1 MEGRKMILGLL
12 AHVDAGK
19 TTLSEALLYTSGA
32 LRKMGRVDHK
42 DAFLDTDVQE
52 RERGITIFS
61 KQARLQWKDT
71 AFTLMDTPGHV
82 DFSSEMERTL
92 QVLDGAVLVVSGTDG
107 VQGHTETLWKLL
119 ESYQIPTF
127 IFINKMDMPGADE
140 RKLMVEIK
148 EKLSGNCVHMA
159 SSEAGEQIALCGDDD
174 TLNHFLEAGSVAEK
188 DVLSFVAARRLF
200 PCYFGSALRM
210 SGIEDLLDGLRTY
223 GPRPVYPERFG
234 AVVYKIG
241 RDEKGGRLTY
251 MKITGGEMPVRM
263 SLTNKKEGVPT
274 TEEIWEEKVSQIR
287 FYSGQRFEQREVAAA
302 GDICAVT
309 GLNYTKCGDGFGYE
323 RKGAEPVLAPVFTY
337 RMELKEKDD
346 PVIALQRMR
355 QLQEED
361 PQLQVV
367 WQEKS
372 KEIHVQLMGEVQVEI
387 LQRMMKDRYD
397 MEVAFGEGSIL
408 YRETIENKVEGVG
421 HYEPLRHYAEVHLL
435 LEPGPRGSGLRVTSK
450 CPEDE
455 LDRNWQRLI
464 LTHLM
469 EKTHL
474 GVLTGAPITDLRIS
488 LIAGRA
494 HLKHTEGGDFRQ
506 ATYRAV
512 RQGLMQAKSVLLEP
526 WYEMTLTLPE
536 DCLGRAMHDI
546 QLMGGTFETPETAP
560 GSVCLRAKVPVSESR
575 HYGRDVMAYSKGR
588 GRMNCVLAG
597 YMPCRDGE
605 KVIKAAGY
613 EAERDVENT
622 PDSVFCS
629 HGAGFVV
636 KWDEVKKYQHIDT
649 GVLAPKKEE
658 MQPAAPPL
666 QRRKAYTGSLEDDKE
681 LMAIFERTYGPVKQ
695 HAFRPSPRTAALM
708 ESEKV
713 FMPLEKEYLLV
724 DGYNIIFAWDA
735 LKEAAKQNLE
745 NARQMLLDILCN
757 YRGVRPYEMIVVF
770 DAYKVHRNPGSVE
783 KYHNLH
789 VVYTKEAETADNYI
803 EKATYDLGKRYRVRV
818 ATSDALEQVIILGHG
833 ALRVSAKEFLREVE
847 NANGEIR
854 AYLKEYNR
862 HMAHQ
867 NDMAQ
872 AMQQAWAKKKQQ
884 D

>member
-1 MEGRKMILGLL
+1 MQQRKMILGLL

-42 DAFLDTDVQE
+42 DAFLDTDIQE

-61 KQARLQWKDT
+61 KQARLAWKET

-92 QVLDGAVLVVSGTDG
+92 QVLDGAVLVISGTDG

-119 ESYQIPTF
+119 ESYQIPVF
-127 IFINKMDMPGADE
+127 LFINKMDMDGADRQKRME
-140 RKLMVEIK
+140 EIR
-148 EKLSGNCVHMA
+148 EKLDANCVDMM
-159 SSEAGEQIALCGDDD
+159 SEEAGEQIALCGDDE
-174 TLNHFLEAGSVAEK
+174 TLNTYLETGKVAEET
-188 DVLSFVAARRLF
+188 VRNFVSARKMF

-210 SGIEDLLDGLRTY
+210 QGIDELLDGLEMY
-223 GPRPVYPERFG
+223 GPRAQYPSRFG

-241 RDEKGGRLTY
+241 RDEKGARLTY
-251 MKITGGEMPVRM
+251 MKITGGELNVRQV
-263 SLTNKKEGVPT
+263 LTNKKEGVPT
-274 TEEIWEEKVSQIR
+274 TEEIWEEKVSQLR
-287 FYSGQRFEQREVAAA
+287 FYSGLRFEQRDVAKA
-302 GDICAVT
+302 GEICAVT
-309 GLNYTKCGDGFGYE
+309 GLNFTKVGDGFGYE
-323 RKGAEPVLAPVFTY
+323 KKGAEPILSPVFTY
-337 RMELKEKDD
+337 HMELSDKDD

-387 LQRMMKDRYD
+387 LQRMLKDRYD
-397 MEVAFGEGSIL
+397 MDVSFGEGSIL

-435 LEPGPRGSGLRVTSK
+435 MEPAPRGSGLLLTSK

-474 GVLTGAPITDLRIS
+474 GVLTGSPITDMRIT

-546 QLMGGTFETPETAP
+546 QLMGGTFDAPETSL
-560 GSVCLRAKVPVSESR
+560 GSVCLKAKVPVSESR
-575 HYGRDVMAYSKGR
+575 HYAREVMAYAKGR
-588 GRMNCVLAG
+588 GRVNCVLCG
-597 YMPCRDGE
+597 YLPCRDGE
-605 KVIKAAGY
+605 KVIRVMGY
-613 EAERDVENT
+613 DPERDVDNS

-629 HGAGFVV
+629 HGAGFMV
-636 KWDEVKKYQHIDT
+636 KWDEVPKYQHIDT

-658 MQPAAPPL
+658 IAPVQPPA
-666 QRRKAYTGSLEDDKE
+666 RRKAYTGSLEDDKE

-695 HAFRPSPRTAALM
+695 HAFRPSPKTAALM

-745 NARQMLLDILCN
+745 TARQMLVDILCN
-757 YRGVRPYEMIVVF
+757 FRGVRPYEIIVVF

-783 KYHNLH
+783 KADNIH

-847 NANGEIR
+847 SANGEIR
-854 AYLKEYNR
+854 AYLAEYNR

-867 NDMAQ
+867 NGMAQ
-872 AMQQAWAKKKQQ
+872 AMHKAWQERQ
-884 D
+884 PD

>member
-1 MEGRKMILGLL
+1 MQERKMVLGLL

-19 TTLSEALLYTSGA
+19 TTLSEALLYTAGA
-32 LRKMGRVDHK
+32 LRKLGRVDHK

-61 KQARLQWKDT
+61 KQARLNWKET
-71 AFTLMDTPGHV
+71 AITLMDTPGHV

-92 QVLDGAVLVVSGTDG
+92 QVLDGAVLVISGTDG

-127 IFINKMDMPGADE
+127 LFINKMDMPGVDE
-140 RKLMVEIK
+140 EKLMAEIR
-148 EKLSGNCVHMA
+148 EKLSSNCVHMVGEDA
-159 SSEAGEQIALCGDDD
+159 AEQIALCGDDD
-174 TLNHFLEAGSVAEK
+174 TLNAFLETGEVAQA
-188 DVLSFVAARRLF
+188 DIGAFVSARKLF

-210 SGIEDLLDGLRTY
+210 QGIEALLDGLNNV
-223 GPRPVYPERFG
+223 GPRPVYPDRFG

-241 RDEKGGRLTY
+241 RDDKGNRLTY

-274 TEEIWEEKVSQIR
+274 TGEIWEEKVSQIR
-287 FYSGQRFEQREVAAA
+287 FYSGLRFEQRDTAYSGE
-302 GDICAVT
+302 ICAVT
-309 GLNYTKCGDGFGYE
+309 GLNYTKVGDGFGYE
-323 RKGAEPVLAPVFTY
+323 KKGTEPLLSPVFTY
-337 RMELKEKDD
+337 HMELSEKDD

-387 LQRMMKDRYD
+387 LQRMLKDRFD
-397 MEVAFGEGSIL
+397 MDVSFGEGSIL
-408 YRETIENKVEGVG
+408 YRETIEDKVEGVG

-435 LEPGPRGSGLRVTSK
+435 MEPAPRGSGLLLTSK

-474 GVLTGAPITDLRIS
+474 GVLTGSPITDMRIT

-546 QLMGGTFETPETAP
+546 QLMGGTFEAPENTL
-560 GSVCLRAKVPVSESR
+560 GNVCLKARVPVSESR
-575 HYGRDVMAYSKGR
+575 HYAREMMAYSKGR
-588 GRMNCVLAG
+588 GRINCVLCG
-597 YMPCRDGE
+597 YLPCRDEE
-605 KVIKAAGY
+605 KVIKAVGY
-613 EAERDVENT
+613 DPERDVENS

-629 HGAGFVV
+629 HGAGFMV
-636 KWDEVKKYQHIDT
+636 KWDEVKNYQHIDT
-649 GVLAPKKEE
+649 GILAPKKEE
-658 MQPAAPPL
+658 MAPAHQPM
-666 QRRKAYTGSLEDDKE
+666 RKKTYTGALEEDKE
-681 LMAIFERTYGPVKQ
+681 LMAIFERTYGPVKR
-695 HAFRPSPRTAALM
+695 HDFRPSPRTAAMM

-724 DGYNIIFAWDA
+724 DGYNIIFAWDT
-735 LKEAAKQNLE
+735 LKEAAKLNLE
-745 NARQMLLDILCN
+745 TARQMLLDILCN
-757 YRGVRPYEMIVVF
+757 FRGVRPYEIIVVF
-770 DAYKVHRNPGSVE
+770 DAYKVHRNPGSTE
-783 KYHNLH
+783 KVGNLH

-847 NANGEIR
+847 SANGEIS
-854 AYLKEYNR
+854 AYLKEYNL
-862 HMAHQ
+862 HMAHRG
-867 NDMAQ
+867 DMTE
-872 AMQQAWAKKKQQ
+872 AMRQAWEKKKQQ

>member
-1 MEGRKMILGLL
+1 MQQRKMILGLL

-19 TTLSEALLYTSGA
+19 TTLSEALLYTAGA
-32 LRKMGRVDHK
+32 LRKLGRVDHK

-61 KQARLQWKDT
+61 KQARLAWKET

-92 QVLDGAVLVVSGTDG
+92 QVLDAAVLVISGTDG

-127 IFINKMDMPGADE
+127 LFINKMDMPGVDE
-140 RKLMVEIK
+140 EKLMAEVK
-148 EKLSGNCVHMA
+148 EKLSPNCVHMA
-159 SSEAGEQIALCGDDD
+159 SDEAGEQMALCGDDD
-174 TLNHFLEAGSVAEK
+174 TLNRFLETGEVAEEEIRG
-188 DVLSFVAARRLF
+188 FIGGRQMF

-210 SGIEDLLDGLRTY
+210 QGIEALLNGLNAY
-223 GPRPVYPERFG
+223 GPRPVYPDRFG

-241 RDEKGGRLTY
+241 RDDKGSRLTY
-251 MKITGGEMPVRM
+251 MKITGGELPVRM
-263 SLTNKKEGVPT
+263 SLSNKKEGIPT
-274 TEEIWEEKVSQIR
+274 TGEIWEEKVSQIR
-287 FYSGQRFEQREVAAA
+287 FYSGMRFEQKDVAAA
-302 GDICAVT
+302 GEICAVT
-309 GLNYTKCGDGFGYE
+309 GLNYTKVGDGFGYE
-323 RKGAEPVLAPVFTY
+323 KKGTEPLLSPVFTY
-337 RMELKEKDD
+337 HMELAEKDD

-367 WQEKS
+367 WQKKT

-387 LQRMMKDRYD
+387 LQRMLKDRFD
-397 MEVAFGEGSIL
+397 MDVTFGEGSIL

-435 LEPGPRGSGLRVTSK
+435 MEPAPRGSGLLLTSK

-474 GVLTGAPITDLRIS
+474 GVLTGAPITDMRIT

-546 QLMGGTFETPETAP
+546 QLMGGTFDAPENTL
-560 GSVCLRAKVPVSESR
+560 GNVCLKAKVPVSESR
-575 HYGRDVMAYSKGR
+575 HYARDVMAYSKGR
-588 GRMNCVLAG
+588 GRINCVLCG
-597 YMPCRDGE
+597 YLPCRDAE
-605 KVIKAAGY
+605 KVIKASGY
-613 EAERDVENT
+613 DPERDLDNS

-629 HGAGFVV
+629 HGAGFMV
-636 KWDEVKKYQHIDT
+636 KWNEVKNYQHIDT
-649 GVLAPKKEE
+649 GILAAKSEE
-658 MQPAAPPL
+658 IKPVQQPV
-666 QRRKAYTGSLEDDKE
+666 RRKAYSGSLEEDKE

-713 FMPLEKEYLLV
+713 FMPMEKEYLLV

-735 LKEAAKQNLE
+735 LKEAARQNLDI
-745 NARQMLLDILCN
+745 ARQMLQDILCN
-757 YRGVRPYEMIVVF
+757 YRGVRPYEIILVF
-770 DAYKVHRNPGSVE
+770 DAYKVRRNPGSVE
-783 KYHNLH
+783 QYENIH

-847 NANGEIR
+847 SANGEIAAFLR
-854 AYLKEYNR
+854 EYNQ
-862 HMAHQ
+862 HMAHA
-867 NDMAQ
+867 NNMSQ
-872 AMQQAWAKKKQQ
+872 AMHDAWKKLNMKK

>member
-666 QRRKAYTGSLEDDKE
+666 QRRKDYTGSLEDDKE